1 MEILFDTDRFYMG
14 ESPDAP
20 TAFIRFRTVADG
32 QIQVVSTFTDPSL
45 RGQGI
50 ARKLAEKVADYARE
64 NNLKVSATCS
74 YAQKVLAEDAFAD
87 VYTE

>member
-1 MEILFDTDRFYMG
+1 MEILFDKDRFYMG
-14 ESPDAP
+14 GNPDAP
-20 TAFIRFRTVADG
+20 TAYIRFHPVADD
-32 QIQVVSTFTDPSL
+32 QIQVISTFTDPSL

-50 ARKLAEKVADYARE
+50 ARKLVEKVADYARE

-74 YAQKVLAEDAFAD
+74 YAQKVLSQDTFAD